1 MKKVISI
8 LGSPRKK
15 GTSARIAGAFT
26 DTAQS
31 LGAEVEKFYL
41 NGMTYRGCQA
51 CETCHSE
58 TDKCVLK
65 DDVTEVL
72 EAINE
77 ADIVVFSSP
86 VYYGDTSG
94 QFKLFYD
101 RMYSLLDIDIE
112 RDPAIISR
120 VPEGKTAIFVVTQ
133 GDINENFRDVP
144 ERYKMFLEVYGYD
157 VKVVRRTDLQEGVP
171 NQDVSDSQAEI
182 VALAKEL
189 IV

>member
-1 MKKVISI
+1 MTKVISI

-51 CETCHSE
+51 CETCHSK
-58 TDKCVLK
+58 TDKCVLN
-65 DDVTEVL
+65 DDVTAVL
-72 EAINE
+72 EAIKE
-77 ADIVVFSSP
+77 ADIAVFSSP

-101 RMYSLLDIDIE
+101 RMYSLLDINVT

-120 VPEGKTAIFVVTQ
+120 VPKGKTAIFVVTQ
-133 GDINENFRDVP
+133 GDINEIFRDVP
-144 ERYKMFLEVYGYD
+144 ERYKMFLEVYGFD
-157 VKVVRRTDLQEGVP
+157 VKVVRRTDLIEGVP
-171 NQDVSDSQAEI
+171 DQDVSDSQAEI
-182 VALAKEL
+182 AALAKEL
-189 IV
+189 IA